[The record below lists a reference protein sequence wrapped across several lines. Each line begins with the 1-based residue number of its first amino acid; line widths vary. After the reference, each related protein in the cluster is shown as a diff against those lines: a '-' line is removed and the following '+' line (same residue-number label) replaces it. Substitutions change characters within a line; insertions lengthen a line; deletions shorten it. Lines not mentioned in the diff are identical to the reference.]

1 MCFNS
6 RSRVGSD
13 HHCHC
18 PCHRHGVS
26 IRAPAWGATVLDV
39 IGVCCDLF
47 QFALPRGERPA
58 STSSAFVATCFNSRS
73 RVGSDGGQGTQGS
86 GSLVSIRAPAWGAT
100 EYKENL
106 ALDFAV
112 SIRAPA
118 WGATVLV
125 ICFGVMA
132 GCFNSRSRVG
142 SDKGA
147 PPAGFSAARFNSRSR
162 VGSDPVIFC
171 ANNFLECFNSR
182 SRVGS
187 DCHHRMTGTVWLK
200 GALRASLPERYRVIN
215 SILYAV
221 YKIIR
226 LFMLLTLS
234 LTSRY
239 FTGNWWLALDNQS
252 IVEDIGCCL
261 RAIMLN
267 FIAPF
272 AAEHIKTQA
281 VCCRLIG
288 LQQFVFKACPLFG
301 IDIAFKYGILHTHA
315 VILTMCG
322 DLPQS
327 FCTACVSKRDIVSNE
342 YQH

>member
-1 MCFNS
+1 M
-6 RSRVGSD
+6 
-13 HHCHC
+13 
-18 PCHRHGVS
+18 
-26 IRAPAWGATVLDV
+26 
-39 IGVCCDLF
+39 
-47 QFALPRGERPA
+47 
-58 STSSAFVATCFNSRS
+58 
-73 RVGSDGGQGTQGS
+73 
-86 GSLVSIRAPAWGAT
+86 
-100 EYKENL
+100 
-106 ALDFAV
+106 
-112 SIRAPA
+112 
-118 WGATVLV
+118 
-125 ICFGVMA
+125 
-132 GCFNSRSRVG
+132 
-142 SDKGA
+142 
-147 PPAGFSAARFNSRSR
+147 
-162 VGSDPVIFC
+162 
-171 ANNFLECFNSR
+171 CFNSR

-187 DCHHRMTGTVWLK
+187 DCHHRMTGTVWLE
-200 GALRASLPERYRVIN
+200 GASCASLPERYRVIN
-215 SILYAV
+215 SILCAV

-226 LFMLLTLS
+226 LFMPLTLS

-322 DLPQS
+322 DLSQS

>member
-1 MCFNS
+1 MKK
-6 RSRVGSD
+6 
-13 HHCHC
+13 
-18 PCHRHGVS
+18 RHGIGEVS
-26 IRAPAWGATVLDV
+26 IRAPAWGATIFFWRFFSRLWR
-39 IGVCCDLF
+39 F
-47 QFALPRGERPA
+47 QFALPRGERPGLRGCQK
-58 STSSAFVATCFNSRS
+58 SCT
-73 RVGSDGGQGTQGS
+73 GS
-86 GSLVSIRAPAWGAT
+86 
-100 EYKENL
+100 
-106 ALDFAV
+106 
-112 SIRAPA
+112 
-118 WGATVLV
+118 
-125 ICFGVMA
+125 
-132 GCFNSRSRVG
+132 
-142 SDKGA
+142 
-147 PPAGFSAARFNSRSR
+147 
-162 VGSDPVIFC
+162 
-171 ANNFLECFNSR
+171 FNSR

-187 DCHHRMTGTVWLK
+187 DCHHWMAGTVWFE

-215 SILYAV
+215 SILCAV

-226 LFMLLTLS
+226 LFMPLTLS

-322 DLPQS
+322 DLSQS
-327 FCTACVSKRDIVSNE
+327 FCTACVSKGDIVSNE

>member
-1 MCFNS
+1 MPS
-6 RSRVGSD
+6 RMRRRLSS
-13 HHCHC
+13 
-18 PCHRHGVS
+18 
-26 IRAPAWGATVLDV
+26 
-39 IGVCCDLF
+39 F
-47 QFALPRGERPA
+47 QFALPRGERPSWLIGCAHNTWFQFALPRGERLRRPA
-58 STSSAFVATCFNSRS
+58 SACR
-73 RVGSDGGQGTQGS
+73 
-86 GSLVSIRAPAWGAT
+86 
-100 EYKENL
+100 E
-106 ALDFAV
+106 
-112 SIRAPA
+112 
-118 WGATVLV
+118 
-125 ICFGVMA
+125 FG
-132 GCFNSRSRVG
+132 
-142 SDKGA
+142 
-147 PPAGFSAARFNSRSR
+147 
-162 VGSDPVIFC
+162 
-171 ANNFLECFNSR
+171 FNSR

-200 GALRASLPERYRVIN
+200 DALRASLPERYRVIN
-215 SILYAV
+215 SILCAV

-267 FIAPF
+267 FIALF

-322 DLPQS
+322 DLSQS
-327 FCTACVSKRDIVSNE
+327 FCTACVSKGDIISNE